1 MTAAPTDVMTAA
13 GGALLAF
20 CIATEI
26 GRELSFK
33 AASDGAAGQDAYLW
47 SLARQPVLWLGVV
60 FWFVEMVAWILVLER
75 TPLSVAFPFMTLT
88 YAGVPIAGAL
98 VLKERLSRS
107 QIAGATLVALG
118 VTCVGMSGL

>member
-1 MTAAPTDVMTAA
+1 MNANLSLV
-13 GGALLAF
+13 GGSLLAF

-33 AASDGAAGQDAYLW
+33 AASDGAVNKPSYLVA
-47 SLARQPVLWLGVV
+47 LATQPVLWLGIV

-75 TPLSVAFPFMTLT
+75 TPLSLAFPIMTLT
-88 YAGVPIAGAL
+88 YAGVPIAGAM
-98 VLKERLSRS
+98 VLKERLNRL
-107 QIAGATLVALG
+107 QIAGAALVALG